1 MNTHSSLTKKQI
13 KETLGC
19 PGYIIDYLYDCGRLP
34 VARSSKGRGYPRLYD
49 TKAIEIVKEHLNKS
63 SYS

>member
-1 MNTHSSLTKKQI
+1 MSASKLATKKQI
-13 KETLGC
+13 KDTLGC

-34 VARSSKGRGYPRLYD
+34 VTRSSKGRGYPRLYD
-49 TKAIEIVKEHLNKS
+49 IKAIEIVKEHLNKS